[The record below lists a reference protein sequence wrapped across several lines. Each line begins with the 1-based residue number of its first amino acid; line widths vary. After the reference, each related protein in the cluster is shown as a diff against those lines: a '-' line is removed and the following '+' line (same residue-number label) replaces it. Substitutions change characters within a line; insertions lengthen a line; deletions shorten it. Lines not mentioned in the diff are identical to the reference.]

1 MAEPRTKKQRLQL
14 IRVDLPGSFRS
25 LVARYC
31 IVFIE
36 HIIGENAAVE
46 PPRSPDPQTPMKPS

>member
-14 IRVDLPGSFRS
+14 FRVDLPGSFRS
-25 LVARYC
+25 LTARYR

-36 HIIGENAAVE
+36 HIIDENAVVE
-46 PPRSPDPQTPMKPS
+46 PPRSPDPQP

>member
-25 LVARYC
+25 LEACHR
-31 IVFIE
+31 IVFTE
-36 HIIGENAAVE
+36 HIIDENAAVE
-46 PPRSPDPQTPMKPS
+46 PPRSPGSETPMKPP